1 MKSFLTRH
9 SSLSFFG
16 LKLCKKN
23 RAGIS
28 AFFHLF
34 CYYFISV
41 NSRGL
46 LNGWHVF
53 PGHGSCRK
61 GEPYREL
68 PKGPKTWQSRA
79 LDPESVKFLY
89 SLNSLSK
96 TFPNPWSLLRIRCSD
111 LRGPQ
116 HHSKAESWS
125 KEERQSKKSH
135 PKPPAEG
142 GQERGGEKFG
152 QLNQEHSFDLYSG
165 QDILVKE
172 MRLCSLPQLAMG
184 NCTGWRKEGKSLHET
199 FLLPISLACFWKP
212 LPVVIIH

>member
-1 MKSFLTRH
+1 MKSFLTCH

-28 AFFHLF
+28 AFSHLL
-34 CYYFISV
+34 CYCFISLK
-41 NSRGL
+41 SSGL
-46 LNGWHVF
+46 LNGWRVF
-53 PGHGSCRK
+53 ADHGSCKK
-61 GEPYREL
+61 GESYREL
-68 PKGPKTWQSRA
+68 LKGPKMWHSCV
-79 LDPESVKFLY
+79 LDPESVKFFY
-89 SLNSLSK
+89 SLSSLSK
-96 TFPNPWSLLRIRCSD
+96 IFPNPWSLLRICCSD

-142 GQERGGEKFG
+142 DPVRGGEKFG
-152 QLNQEHSFDLYSG
+152 QLNQEHGFDLYSG
-165 QDILVKE
+165 QDILMKE
-172 MRLCSLPQLAMG
+172 VRLCSLPQLTMD
-184 NCTGWRKEGKSLHET
+184 NCTGWREEGKSLHET
-199 FLLPISLACFWKP
+199 FLIPISLACFWKP